1 MAQEMSC
8 EEVMSKLYEYL
19 DSEVDTMTESD
30 IDAHLHK
37 CRECFSRAKFEQV
50 LRKKVT
56 SAGEVSVPDETRG
69 RMESLIERFRSV
81 QSD

>member
-1 MAQEMSC
+1 MAREMSC

-19 DSEVDTMTESD
+19 DSEIDSMTEAD

-37 CRECFSRAKFEQV
+37 CRECFSRAKFEEV
-50 LRKKVT
+50 LRKKVA
-56 SAGEVSVPDETRG
+56 SAGEVSVPDETRD
-69 RMESLIERFRSV
+69 RMESLVKRFRSV